1 MNNELN
7 HIQLRVLQDRFAPFL
22 SAIDM
27 QPGYSQ
33 WGEEAI
39 IKAILGRIGAENR
52 WCCEIGAGDGIFLSN
67 TKALIDAGW
76 NAVFA
81 EVDEEKYQAILR
93 LYELRERMD
102 GEVTVQLM
110 SSAQNGY
117 IWAFQAQVK
126 HAGHTSICLLLTASG
141 APKNLDVLSIDVDGQ
156 DYHLLNSL
164 LQFSP
169 RIIVCEYD
177 PSVTDGFIPE
187 INGPGQAGLQAICAV
202 GAAKCYTPVCATHN
216 NVIFVQNKLA
226 GFLVDEATRK
236 QVFASGKWQDVVAG
250 GKIECNETEM
260 GLVAMGLRFSER
272 TVPAIL
278 PGQALQVF
286 AAGRWQILRE
296 GVTIEV
302 FDEEEAEKAKNGL
315 LPQRIIEGEVKE
327 VRTIMALSTPRIGF
341 LDSSDCL
348 ADAARA
354 VKANRIR
361 GYGISWAMALTRA
374 IEACLNWHDPISGEP
389 ADFIVTGDYDSYC
402 RPQDL
407 QQMVQILGRHPEI
420 DILVPMQIKRG
431 TPNSK
436 PELLASWEGGRNL
449 NSPLV
454 PIDSGHFGFTLFRRE
469 VFEKLP
475 KPWFLDVPD
484 NDGGWNEGYLFAD
497 MYFWKKAKDLGLK
510 VYLSTD
516 VVVGHGEEFV
526 SWPVIK
532 DGKVGKYVQP
542 VNSWLD
548 GEKRPEHVGVLP
560 SIKWPETWPGLRRL
574 R

>member
-1 MNNELN
+1 MNELN
-7 HIQLRVLQDRFAPFL
+7 HIQLRVLQDRFAEFL
-22 SAIDM
+22 ASIDM
-27 QPGYSQ
+27 QTGYSQ

-76 NAVFA
+76 NAVLA
-81 EVDEEKYQAILR
+81 EMDEPKFNKIVD
-93 LYELRERMD
+93 LYEPIAGVVFSRKPPAYARMMGKIEAD
-102 GEVTVQLM
+102 I
-110 SSAQNGY
+110 Y
-117 IWAFQAQVK
+117 AFNVQVK
-126 HAGHTSICLLLTASG
+126 HSGPNSIGSILDRAA

-156 DYHLLNSL
+156 DCHLLNSL
-164 LQFSP
+164 LGYSP
-169 RIIVCEYD
+169 RIIICEYD
-177 PSVTDGFIPE
+177 PSVLDGSMPQIE
-187 INGPGQAGLQAICAV
+187 GEGQAGLQAIIAV

-226 GFLVDEATRK
+226 GLLVGEATRK
-236 QVFASGKWQDVVAG
+236 QVFSDGNWHDVADAG
-250 GKIECNETEM
+250 M
-260 GLVAMGLRFSER
+260 HLLAMGLDMPER

-302 FDEEEAEKAKNGL
+302 FDEEEAEKARNGL
-315 LPQRIIEGEVKE
+315 LPQRIVEAEIKE

-374 IEACLNWHDPISGEP
+374 IEFCLKWFDPISGEP

-436 PELLASWEGGRNL
+436 PELLAGWEGGRNL

-484 NDGGWNEGYLFAD
+484 SDGGWNEGHVFAD
-497 MYFWKKAKDLGLK
+497 MYFWKQAKEAGLN

-516 VVVGHGEEFV
+516 IVVGHGEEFI
-526 SWPVIK
+526 SWPVVK

-548 GEKRPEHVGVLP
+548 GEKRPADVGVLP
-560 SIKWPETWPGLRRL
+560 TIKWPETWPGLRGPAK
-574 R
+574 